1 MSIFIIHS
9 NVFLT
14 VLTFIP
20 FHAFVLRSPK
30 IFDLLHVLNWKHVV
44 LKQQRSCSQL
54 GTSRRYP
61 AVGLCPFLVNLIHLV
76 TRSRCLMGLIVSEFC
91 PLFRLLVR
99 GCLTF
104 EKSSIVF
111 ISHVVSWALDL
122 SELVKFFV
130 IVILNFL
137 LLIIF
142 FLCKIES
149 FFFELTLYY
158 FLRAFRFHLCLA
170 FFLIDFV
177 IGGLDLNI
185 VLHTFL
191 QQTFVIKS
199 LEHLDQ
205 WSNIILVHNIF
216 LNVERLYAL

>member
-1 MSIFIIHS
+1 M
-9 NVFLT
+9 
-14 VLTFIP
+14 
-20 FHAFVLRSPK
+20 
-30 IFDLLHVLNWKHVV
+30 
-44 LKQQRSCSQL
+44 
-54 GTSRRYP
+54 
-61 AVGLCPFLVNLIHLV
+61 
-76 TRSRCLMGLIVSEFC
+76 
-91 PLFRLLVR
+91 
-99 GCLTF
+99 
-104 EKSSIVF
+104 
-111 ISHVVSWALDL
+111 VSWALDL

-142 FLCKIES
+142 STVSAARTVLLCKIES

-185 VLHTFL
+185 VLHTFF
-191 QQTFVIKS
+191 QQAFVIKS

-216 LNVERLYAL
+216 LIVERLNALWDLCLPFFLIFFQRILFRYLWLFWLHFGRLIFGFIFLRWCIMVRWALVCESFLLLITCMLLLFFYE

>member
-1 MSIFIIHS
+1 M
-9 NVFLT
+9 
-14 VLTFIP
+14 
-20 FHAFVLRSPK
+20 LRSPK

-44 LKQQRSCSQL
+44 LKQQRSCSL
-54 GTSRRYP
+54 
-61 AVGLCPFLVNLIHLV
+61 AGLCPFLVNLIHLV

-158 FLRAFRFHLCLA
+158 FLRAFRFHVCLT
-170 FFLIDFV
+170 FFLLDFF
-177 IGGLDLNI
+177 IAKKSFKSNPFQFF
-185 VLHTFL
+185 HTCF
-191 QQTFVIKS
+191 
-199 LEHLDQ
+199 
-205 WSNIILVHNIF
+205 
-216 LNVERLYAL
+216 

>member
-1 MSIFIIHS
+1 
-9 NVFLT
+9 
-14 VLTFIP
+14 
-20 FHAFVLRSPK
+20 
-30 IFDLLHVLNWKHVV
+30 
-44 LKQQRSCSQL
+44 
-54 GTSRRYP
+54 
-61 AVGLCPFLVNLIHLV
+61 
-76 TRSRCLMGLIVSEFC
+76 MGLIVSEFC

-177 IGGLDLNI
+177 IGGLDLDI

-216 LNVERLYAL
+216 LNVGRLYVLWDLCLPLFLDW

>member
-44 LKQQRSCSQL
+44 LKQQRSCSL
-54 GTSRRYP
+54 
-61 AVGLCPFLVNLIHLV
+61 AGLCPFLVNLIHLV

-122 SELVKFFV
+122 SELVKFFL

-137 LLIIF
+137 LLILF
-142 FLCKIES
+142 FLSKIES
-149 FFFELTLYY
+149 FFFKLASLNY
-158 FLRAFRFHLCLA
+158 FLRAFRLHLCLA

-185 VLHTFL
+185 VLHAFF
-191 QQTFVIKS
+191 QETFVIKS

-216 LNVERLYAL
+216 INVERLYAL

>member
-44 LKQQRSCSQL
+44 LK
-54 GTSRRYP
+54 
-61 AVGLCPFLVNLIHLV
+61 LCPFLVNLIHLV

-104 EKSSIVF
+104 ETSSIVF

-137 LLIIF
+137 LLIVF

-185 VLHTFL
+185 VLHAFL
-191 QQTFVIKS
+191 QETFVIKS

-216 LNVERLYAL
+216 LIVERLYVPRDLCLPFFLDW

>member
-1 MSIFIIHS
+1 
-9 NVFLT
+9 
-14 VLTFIP
+14 
-20 FHAFVLRSPK
+20 
-30 IFDLLHVLNWKHVV
+30 
-44 LKQQRSCSQL
+44 
-54 GTSRRYP
+54 
-61 AVGLCPFLVNLIHLV
+61 
-76 TRSRCLMGLIVSEFC
+76 MGLIVSQIC
-91 PLFRLLVR
+91 PLLRLLIR

-177 IGGLDLNI
+177 IGGLDLDI

-216 LNVERLYAL
+216 LNVGRLYVLWDLCLPLFLDWQGPRVPHFLFQRILFGFLWQQGTCRTYRAVRLNFRSLIFGFVFMSRRIMVS

>member
-44 LKQQRSCSQL
+44 LK
-54 GTSRRYP
+54 
-61 AVGLCPFLVNLIHLV
+61 LCPFLVNLIHLV

-185 VLHTFL
+185 VLHAFF
-191 QQTFVIKS
+191 QQAFVIKS

-216 LNVERLYAL
+216 LNVERLYVLWDLCLPLFLDW

>member
-1 MSIFIIHS
+1 M
-9 NVFLT
+9 
-14 VLTFIP
+14 
-20 FHAFVLRSPK
+20 
-30 IFDLLHVLNWKHVV
+30 
-44 LKQQRSCSQL
+44 
-54 GTSRRYP
+54 
-61 AVGLCPFLVNLIHLV
+61 
-76 TRSRCLMGLIVSEFC
+76 
-91 PLFRLLVR
+91 
-99 GCLTF
+99 
-104 EKSSIVF
+104 
-111 ISHVVSWALDL
+111 VSWALDL

-185 VLHTFL
+185 VLHAFF
-191 QQTFVIKS
+191 QETFVIKS

-216 LNVERLYAL
+216 LIVERLNALWDLCLPFFLIFFQRILFRFLWLFRLHFGRLIFGFIFLRWCIMVRWALVWESFLLLITCMLLLFFYE